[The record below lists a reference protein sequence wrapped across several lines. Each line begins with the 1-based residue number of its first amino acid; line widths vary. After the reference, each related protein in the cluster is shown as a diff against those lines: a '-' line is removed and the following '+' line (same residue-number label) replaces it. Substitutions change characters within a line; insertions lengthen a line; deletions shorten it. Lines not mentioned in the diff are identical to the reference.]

1 VVQNL
6 IIKAIII
13 KVVQNLIIKA
23 IIIKVVQNLIIKA
36 IIIKVAQKPKKAIIM
51 KVEGHHNHPPKIRL
65 TATTTSI

>member
-1 VVQNL
+1 MM
-6 IIKAIII
+6 KAIIV
-13 KVVQNLIIKA
+13 KMEQNLMMKT